1 MLLNNWGSFVQK
13 VKLLKTPQLIRN
25 KDPVLE
31 DILSTLEEE
40 SEKLSEGKNFYDY
53 MYIYEIN

>member
-1 MLLNNWGSFVQK
+1 MLLNNWDSFVQK
-13 VKLLKTPQLIRN
+13 VNLLKTPQLIRN

-40 SEKLSEGKNFYDY
+40 SEKLSEGKNFYDD
-53 MYIYEIN
+53 IYEIN